1 MSKKIRR
8 VFNWT
13 LIFTFSFVIVFI
25 ILKQNHEKID
35 EEKVNWEA
43 RNAIRI
49 NNIKRVCEKYNLG
62 IYKNHKDDGK
72 NIIKYPPTP
81 QYTASTTWLYNI
93 CLLMRIPEA
102 ELSSGREQ
110 ISTIARRVIPELDYP
125 EAEEAMQDTTKLL
138 VVRHPF
144 ERLLSAYRDKLENS
158 IAGRQHGTLHF
169 YRKYGSA
176 IVKKYRGNDFVKPR
190 DDQVIHPINL
200 PKPAGIEPTW
210 SEFVDYIIDTEL
222 ESYGDDHWMP
232 YYLFCTPCSLNYSL
246 VAKVETLYQDQL
258 FAFEKLGL
266 SQLIKPHWKHKVGI
280 SNAARI
286 YFKQLNISQ
295 VNRLYNKYK
304 LDFEMF
310 AYSVDEYFQFTHDYA
325 TEENP
330 FEVDFFSDVYDNE

>member
-1 MSKKIRR
+1 
-8 VFNWT
+8 
-13 LIFTFSFVIVFI
+13 
-25 ILKQNHEKID
+25 
-35 EEKVNWEA
+35 
-43 RNAIRI
+43 
-49 NNIKRVCEKYNLG
+49 
-62 IYKNHKDDGK
+62 
-72 NIIKYPPTP
+72 
-81 QYTASTTWLYNI
+81 
-93 CLLMRIPEA
+93 
-102 ELSSGREQ
+102 
-110 ISTIARRVIPELDYP
+110 
-125 EAEEAMQDTTKLL
+125 MQDTTKLL

-176 IVKKYRGNDFVKPR
+176 IVKKYRGITFFDNILINLQLFVIIFLKHKLGNDFVKPR
-190 DDQVIHPINL
+190 DDQVIHSINL

-280 SNAARI
+280 STAARI

-295 VNRLYNKYK
+295 VNRLYHKYK

-310 AYSVDEYFQFTHDYA
+310 AYSVDEYFKFTQDYA
-325 TEENP
+325 TIKENP
-330 FEVDFFSDVYDNE
+330 FELDFFSDVYDNE